1 MESQQEV
8 SEQEG
13 TAINAADN
21 SVASNTI
28 DNLIEAKTKELEA
41 LIAAQSALVTVN
53 NDTIQD
59 EPMSPEPMP
68 TEPMSTEP
76 MPTDDT
82 SAGLE
87 PDVAYDSAGLEP
99 DVAYDSAGLE
109 SDPASRGFDA
119 SAPSFDASAPASP
132 GFGASATAPVGESA
146 FVKPDS
152 VKEGG
157 KTRRVKFFDMFGLKP
172 VRTRRRRRTV
182 KKTRRRRSRKGS
194 RRR

>member
-82 SAGLE
+82 
-87 PDVAYDSAGLEP
+87 SAGLEP